1 MTEVYFYHLERH
13 PLERV
18 LPQLLQKTLE
28 RGWRAVIRAGSE
40 ERAEAVSAQ
49 LWSFDDAA
57 FIPHGTKLD
66 GFSERQPIWITAE
79 GDRPNGAQVLFLVDG
94 AELEDAAGLE
104 RAVFLFDGRDGE
116 AVERARETWKT
127 VKAVGHEVSYWQQD
141 ESGRWVN
148 RATQSTPATI

>member
-1 MTEVYFYHLERH
+1 
-13 PLERV
+13 
-18 LPQLLQKTLE
+18 
-28 RGWRAVIRAGSE
+28 
-40 ERAEAVSAQ
+40 
-49 LWSFDDAA
+49 
-57 FIPHGTKLD
+57 
-66 GFSERQPIWITAE
+66 
-79 GDRPNGAQVLFLVDG
+79 VLFLVDG